1 MLKERIQKL
10 EERALNPAAAL
21 EAIKKECGK
30 DAVGC
35 FPIYTPEEIV
45 YAAGFVPVGMWG
57 GKTEIK
63 RADKFLQGFC
73 CSIMRANIELGMR
86 GVYDKLKAILIPGL
100 CDTLKCI
107 IENWKVAVP
116 QVPMIGLIYPQTR
129 WAKASEDYLIAEYK
143 RVRSELEKATHTL
156 ITDKKL
162 EEAFEIY
169 EEYRSVMR
177 EFTTVARDY
186 PITINART
194 RHLLIK
200 AGYFMDKALYTEEM
214 KAILSELK
222 EMEKEEFDGIRV
234 VTTGLLGEPSEI
246 LEIFAENDMAVVA
259 DDIAQESRQFRTPA
273 RKEGNVW
280 EKMMGRIIDQRGCTF
295 LCEQKKS
302 RGNMLID
309 MVKETGAD
317 AVVVCMM
324 KFCDPEEFDYPIYKA
339 QLEEAGIPMLYLELD
354 QQIESFEQ
362 IRTRIQSFAEMVD

>member
-1 MLKERIQKL
+1 
-10 EERALNPAAAL
+10 
-21 EAIKKECGK
+21 
-30 DAVGC
+30 
-35 FPIYTPEEIV
+35 
-45 YAAGFVPVGMWG
+45 
-57 GKTEIK
+57 
-63 RADKFLQGFC
+63 
-73 CSIMRANIELGMR
+73 
-86 GVYDKLKAILIPGL
+86 
-100 CDTLKCI
+100 
-107 IENWKVAVP
+107 
-116 QVPMIGLIYPQTR
+116 
-129 WAKASEDYLIAEYK
+129 
-143 RVRSELEKATHTL
+143 
-156 ITDKKL
+156 
-162 EEAFEIY
+162 
-169 EEYRSVMR
+169 
-177 EFTTVARDY
+177 
-186 PITINART
+186 
-194 RHLLIK
+194 
-200 AGYFMDKALYTEEM
+200 MDKALYTEEM